1 MYSYPVLLLLF
12 ALVIVLARGA
22 VGIIGKQV
30 ESGEVAALEKE
41 RATALLARQEDLER
55 KVERLK
61 TEEGIK
67 EEIRERF
74 SVAAEGEHVAVI
86 VEEKPATTTK
96 EAAPLPWYK
105 RFWNA
110 IRY

>member
-1 MYSYPVLLLLF
+1 MYSYPVLFLLLLLMF
-12 ALVIVLARGA
+12 VLARGA
-22 VGIIGKQV
+22 VGVIGKQV
-30 ESGEVAALEKE
+30 ESGELAALEQEK
-41 RATALLARQEDLER
+41 AMALAARQEELED

-74 SVAAEGEHVAVI
+74 SVAEEGVHVAVI
-86 VEEKPATTTK
+86 VEEKRATTT
-96 EAAPLPWYK
+96 EEPERMPWYK
-105 RFWNA
+105 RFWEA